1 MNQDKKNNLNND
13 FVQSYFLKMLKSK
26 GYLNALMNDK

>member
-26 GYLNALMNDK
+26 GYLAPLINDK